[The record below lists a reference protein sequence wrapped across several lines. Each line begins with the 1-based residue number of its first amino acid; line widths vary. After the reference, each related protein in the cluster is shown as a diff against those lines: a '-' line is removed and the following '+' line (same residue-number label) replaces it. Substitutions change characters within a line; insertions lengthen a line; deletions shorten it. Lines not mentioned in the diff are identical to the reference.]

1 MSTARLGDRSMFPDL
16 HWSVY
21 GNHAAVSPLSQ
32 PAQAAV
38 VDASDRLAQEGLGA
52 LTEDMELRDGL
63 RADLARLLQVEPST
77 VGLIANTSAG
87 ISHIALSIPWKT
99 GDRVLT
105 FQGEFPAN
113 ITPWM
118 CAANAFDLTV
128 ERLSLDGVTSGGFLE
143 DLRAELSRGVR
154 LVAVSAVQFQTGLR
168 MPIEAMGQLCHEH
181 GAELFVDGIQAVGS
195 TPLDLSHV
203 DYLAAGSHKWMMGC
217 MGTGVLY
224 VATQAAQHLIPRTAG
239 WLSHDDDLSFLSA
252 GAGHLRYDHPLRRQA
267 SVFEGGAAS
276 ALVMAALRAGI
287 QPLLA
292 LGVDN
297 IWQHIQ
303 QWHDAV
309 EPSLIELGYHSERAP
324 TPAFRSGSLALR
336 PPQGTS
342 LIELNAQLADR
353 GIAASTPDGR
363 IRLAPHWPNSIDET
377 HLVTRAFNETSGH

>member
-1 MSTARLGDRSMFPDL
+1 MSTARLGDRSLFPDL

-21 GNHAAVSPLSQ
+21 GNHAAVSPLSA

-38 VDASDRLAQEGLGA
+38 AHASARLAREGLGA
-52 LTEDMELRDGL
+52 LTQDLELRDGL
-63 RADLARLLQVEPST
+63 RADLARLLQVDSST

-87 ISHIALSIPWKT
+87 ISHIALSIPWKP
-99 GDRVLT
+99 GERILT

-128 ERLSLDGVTSGGFLE
+128 ERLSLEGVTHGGFLD

-168 MPIEAMGQLCHEH
+168 MPIEAMGQLCHEY

-224 VATQAAQHLIPRTAG
+224 VAAGAAQQLIPVSYT
-239 WLSHDDDLSFLSA
+239 
-252 GAGHLRYDHPLRRQA
+252 HLRAPRDQRGSRMP
-267 SVFEGGAAS
+267 SS
-276 ALVMAALRAGI
+276 A
-287 QPLLA
+287 
-292 LGVDN
+292 
-297 IWQHIQ
+297 
-303 QWHDAV
+303 
-309 EPSLIELGYHSERAP
+309 
-324 TPAFRSGSLALR
+324 
-336 PPQGTS
+336 
-342 LIELNAQLADR
+342 
-353 GIAASTPDGR
+353 
-363 IRLAPHWPNSIDET
+363 
-377 HLVTRAFNETSGH
+377 